1 MTGSPLAG
9 GAFPPRPLEDFGSR
23 LPGARRGPAAT
34 GAVAEFGG
42 YIEPWAV
49 HGANL
54 NGAHAFDL
62 SRQTRTFLDDI
73 RERTS
78 PSATGADSRAS
89 APLSLAVAASLAM
102 AASLAIGSGVVDLS
116 TTGWGT

>member
-9 GAFPPRPLEDFGSR
+9 GAFSPHPLEGSGSR

-49 HGANL
+49 HGDNL
-54 NGAHAFDL
+54 NGAHTFDL

-73 RERTS
+73 REGTS

-89 APLSLAVAASLAM
+89 VPLSPAVAASRAT
-102 AASLAIGSGVVDLS
+102 GSGVVDLS

>member
-9 GAFPPRPLEDFGSR
+9 GAFPPRPLEDSGSR
-23 LPGARRGPAAT
+23 LLGARRGPVAA

-49 HGANL
+49 HGDNL

-62 SRQTRTFLDDI
+62 PRQIRTFLDDI
-73 RERTS
+73 REGTS
-78 PSATGADSRAS
+78 PSTTGADGRAS
-89 APLSLAVAASLAM
+89 APLSLAVAASLAT
-102 AASLAIGSGVVDLS
+102 GSGVADLS

>member
-9 GAFPPRPLEDFGSR
+9 GAFPPRPLGDSGSR
-23 LPGARRGPAAT
+23 LPAARRGPAAA

-42 YIEPWAV
+42 YPELGAV
-49 HGANL
+49 HGDNL

-62 SRQTRTFLDDI
+62 PRQARTFLATI
-73 RERTS
+73 REGTS
-78 PSATGADSRAS
+78 PSASVADGSAS
-89 APLSLAVAASLAM
+89 VALGLVVAASLAT
-102 AASLAIGSGVVDLS
+102 GSGVVDLS